1 MSVLLLDA
9 SHDRTRFAC
18 EEESLTN
25 YLKTQVSQD
34 LKRKVAVCF
43 VKTDVGN
50 RVIGYYTLAS
60 ESLGRDIIPEAYR
73 NQVPTSYNAPVI
85 LLGRLARDSSAKG
98 TGLGEELLLDALE
111 RAYTLSMVS
120 IGAMAVVVDPINAKA
135 IQFYEKYGFITLPDS
150 GRMFLPMKVIQKLF
164 TTWLK
169 KVASSKYQVA
179 RLYEVPSTMKQEAI
193 GERED
198 ITFDR

>member
-1 MSVLLLDA
+1 VSILLLDA

-34 LKRKVAVCF
+34 IKRRVSICF
-43 VKTDVGN
+43 VKTDAGN

-60 ESLGRDIIPEAYR
+60 ESLGRDTIPEVYR

-85 LLGRLARDSSAKG
+85 LLGRLARDISLKG

-111 RAYTLSMVS
+111 RAYTLSAVS

-135 IQFYEKYGFITLPDS
+135 TQFYEKYGFIKLPDS

-164 TTWLK
+164 TT
-169 KVASSKYQVA
+169 
-179 RLYEVPSTMKQEAI
+179 
-193 GERED
+193 
-198 ITFDR
+198 